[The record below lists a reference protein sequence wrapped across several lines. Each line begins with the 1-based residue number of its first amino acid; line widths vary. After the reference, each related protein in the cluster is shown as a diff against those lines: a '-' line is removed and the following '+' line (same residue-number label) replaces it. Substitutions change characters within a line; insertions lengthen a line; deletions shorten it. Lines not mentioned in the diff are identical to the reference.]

1 MQLPKTPSFRLD
13 GRRALVTGASR
24 GIGLAGA
31 AALAEAGAHVVLA
44 ARSLE
49 DLEQAAAAI
58 NEGGGSAEAVELDV
72 SDTQAVEAAV
82 IAAMEAGGPFDILFN
97 NAGINR
103 PGPMTDMTEDDFDA
117 VMEVNVKAA
126 FFVAKAVVRAM
137 IDGGNG
143 GTIIHT
149 SSQMGH
155 VGGIDRTVY
164 ASSKHAIEGLSKAMA
179 VELAPHN
186 IRVNTICPTFI
197 RTSLTES
204 TLADPE
210 RVKWIRSKIKL
221 ARLGEVED
229 IMGAVVY
236 LASDASSLVTGSA
249 LLIDGGWTAG

>member
-117 VMEVNVKAA
+117 VMDVNVKAA
-126 FFVAKAVVRAM
+126 FFVAQAVARAM
-137 IDGGNG
+137 VEAGRGGS
-143 GTIIHT
+143 IIHT

-197 RTSLTES
+197 RTPLTES

>member
-31 AALAEAGAHVVLA
+31 AALADAGAHVVLA
-44 ARSLE
+44 ARSLK
-49 DLEQAAAAI
+49 DLEDAAKAI
-58 NEGGGSAEAVELDV
+58 KDAGGSAEALELDV
-72 SDTQAVEAAV
+72 SDTEAVKS
-82 IAAMEAGGPFDILFN
+82 ILNAGEPFDILFN

-117 VMEVNVKAA
+117 VMDVNVKAA
-126 FFVAKAVVRAM
+126 YFVAQAVAKGM
-137 IDGGNG
+137 MEAGTG

-179 VELAPHN
+179 VELAPHG

-197 RTSLTES
+197 RTPLTES

-210 RVKWIRSKIKL
+210 RVKWIKSKIKL
-221 ARLGEVED
+221 GRLGEVED
-229 IMGAVVY
+229 VMGAIVY

>member
-72 SDTQAVEAAV
+72 SDTQAVEAVV

-117 VMEVNVKAA
+117 VMDVNVKAA
-126 FFVAKAVVRAM
+126 FFVAQAVARAM
-137 IDGGNG
+137 
-143 GTIIHT
+143 
-149 SSQMGH
+149 
-155 VGGIDRTVY
+155 VE
-164 ASSKHAIEGLSKAMA
+164 AGLL
-179 VELAPHN
+179 EAP
-186 IRVNTICPTFI
+186 
-197 RTSLTES
+197 
-204 TLADPE
+204 
-210 RVKWIRSKIKL
+210 
-221 ARLGEVED
+221 
-229 IMGAVVY
+229 
-236 LASDASSLVTGSA
+236 
-249 LLIDGGWTAG
+249 

>member
-13 GRRALVTGASR
+13 GRRALITGASR

-31 AALAEAGAHVVLA
+31 AALAEAGAHVVLT
-44 ARSLE
+44 ARSLD
-49 DLEQAAAAI
+49 DLEHVAAAI
-58 NEGGGSAEAVELDV
+58 IEAGGSAEAVQLDV
-72 SDTQAVEAAV
+72 SDNQAVEAVVDAH
-82 IAAMEAGGPFDILFN
+82 GPFDILFN

-103 PGPMTDMTEDDFDA
+103 PGPMDDVSEDDFDA
-117 VMEVNVKAA
+117 VMDINVKAA
-126 FFVAKAVVRAM
+126 FFVAKAVARTM
-137 IDGGNG
+137 IDAGRG

-155 VGGIDRTVY
+155 VGGIDRTIYV
-164 ASSKHAIEGLSKAMA
+164 ASKHAIEGLSKAMA
-179 VELAPHN
+179 IELAPHN

-197 RTSLTES
+197 RTPLTES

-210 RVKWIRSKIKL
+210 KVKWIKSKIKL
-221 ARLGEVED
+221 DRLGEVED

-236 LASDASSLVTGSA
+236 LASGASSLVTGSA

>member
-44 ARSLE
+44 ARSL
-49 DLEQAAAAI
+49 DVLKQAASTIIDA
-58 NEGGGSAEAVELDV
+58 GGSAEAIELDV
-72 SDTQAVEAAV
+72 SDTEAAV
-82 IAAMEAGGPFDILFN
+82 AAVAANGPYDILFN

-103 PGPMTDMTEDDFDA
+103 PGPMDDMTEDDFDA
-117 VMEVNVKAA
+117 VMGVNVKAA
-126 FFVAKAVVRAM
+126 FFVAQAVARAM
-137 IDGGNG
+137 VDAGRG

-155 VGGIDRTVY
+155 VGGLDRTVY
-164 ASSKHAIEGLSKAMA
+164 CTSKHAIEGLSKAMA
-179 VELAPHN
+179 VELAPHK

-197 RTSLTES
+197 RTPLTES

-210 RVKWIRSKIKL
+210 RVKWITSKIKL
-221 ARLGEVED
+221 GRLGDVED

-236 LASDASSLVTGSA
+236 LASDASALVTGSA

>member
-31 AALAEAGAHVVLA
+31 AALADAGAHVVLA
-44 ARSLE
+44 ARSLN
-49 DLEQAAAAI
+49 DLEDAAKAI
-58 NEGGGSAEAVELDV
+58 KDAGGSAEALELDV
-72 SDTQAVEAAV
+72 SDTEAVKS
-82 IAAMEAGGPFDILFN
+82 ILNAGEPFDILFN

-117 VMEVNVKAA
+117 VMDVNVKAA
-126 FFVAKAVVRAM
+126 YFVAQAVAKGM
-137 IDGGNG
+137 MEAGTG

-179 VELAPHN
+179 VELAPHG

-197 RTSLTES
+197 RTPLTES

-210 RVKWIRSKIKL
+210 RVKWIKSKIKL
-221 ARLGEVED
+221 GRLGEVED
-229 IMGAVVY
+229 VMGAIVY

>member
-1 MQLPKTPSFRLD
+1 
-13 GRRALVTGASR
+13 
-24 GIGLAGA
+24 A

-44 ARSLE
+44 ARSLD

-58 NEGGGSAEAVELDV
+58 NEAGGSAEAVQLDV
-72 SDTQAVEAAV
+72 SDTQTAMAVV
-82 IAAMEAGGPFDILFN
+82 TAAMEAGGPFNILFN

-103 PGPMTDMTEDDFDA
+103 PGPMTDMSEDDFDA
-117 VMEVNVKAA
+117 VMDVNVKAA
-126 FFVAKAVVRAM
+126 FFVAKAVARAM

-197 RTSLTES
+197 RTPLTAS

-210 RVKWIRSKIKL
+210 RVKWIKSKIKL
-221 ARLGEVED
+221 GRLGEVED
-229 IMGAVVY
+229 IMGAVLY